1 MLTVGLGA
9 WSQDCECLQGKVAS
23 KYSSGGLGGRG
34 GGRGREKGKP
44 EEEDNA
50 VCYCVAL
57 AVLWNRGENIPG
69 LQWSELHSPW
79 GPHSAEVQAEP
90 LVFTQG

>member
-57 AVLWNRGENIPG
+57 AVLWNREGE
-69 LQWSELHSPW
+69 HSRV
-79 GPHSAEVQAEP
+79 AVVRATQP
-90 LVFTQG
+90 LGTSFR